1 MTVCSGLSKLPSLP
15 RITSV
20 KLIVPQLRHQ
30 TPGTINLVLNP
41 GHVNR
46 KEALDPDHPA
56 WRQWLPNR
64 RALPVLHSPALTL
77 RLFPSGMLGRPAPF
91 ELQEPFKRPF
101 TPWREAVRARIAEAQ
116 EHDIPLTA
124 PVQRA
129 VRDGRAHMSLVF
141 ASSLKRQGKRRYLRV
156 SSMRAL
162 KQAINLII
170 TRGAR
175 AGDLVRGRRQL
186 ILDEQD
192 GQANVEIWVLAGWT
206 YVFFTSVE
214 MHTMSHADVVYF
226 LRPMLRK
233 AWDAAVAMEIEWLRH
248 DADVI
253 NANLRIERADPYYT
267 GTQGN
272 ETYSVR
278 DEANPRTLEYHLPHT
293 CMVPLAAL
301 YSEKHISPY
310 TASSCACPCY
320 SSRGRE
326 LRRDGAIATL
336 RVENVSPPPTEA
348 NPNDCHTFFQHL
360 NAQNRGE
367 LPHSPT
373 PHLIEHFEY
382 YWGMEKGELDLE
394 SPLNHIELRLDM
406 SERLSPGDWTLIPT
420 PEILQLMLRMAEY
433 NKIAPLHARKHYLVE
448 FPAQEYEYVMIPL
461 CMLQEKPPTLYVHGS
476 ARPKMYRP
484 PYKDLPRIRSS
495 AHPFFVVW
503 VASEQIDMNA
513 SSYLPEEDAQLLTNA
528 LGDIVDCWDKQP
540 PEAFLIGPDVWRQH
554 RHPLSDDGQEADA
567 ALRDCRKVNVPTASK
582 TRKTT
587 RAPCRQQKTVAKA
600 KPYARYDDRRAA
612 DRGSALPR
620 PGVQSAERPEGYIA
634 YDLSDLRTWND
645 RARVESTSTSLSW
658 SPTWLDDEEASD
670 GVLAQYRRESVRNAE
685 DALRPQSTING
696 GGLVLG
702 RGEDRSRFS
711 SNNWAM
717 RACGV
722 CLWTLEN
729 PYDVIKEIQ

>member
-15 RITSV
+15 RVTSV

-101 TPWREAVRARIAEAQ
+101 TPWRDAVRAKIAEVQ

-124 PVQRA
+124 PVQSA

-162 KQAINLII
+162 KQAINLIA

-192 GQANVEIWVLAGWT
+192 GQANVERWVLAGWT

-233 AWDAAVAMEIEWLRH
+233 AWDAAVAMETEWLRL

-253 NANLRIERADPYYT
+253 NANLRIEQPDPYFT
-267 GTQGN
+267 GTRGN
-272 ETYSVR
+272 EAYNVR
-278 DEANPRTLEYHLPHT
+278 DEANPHTLDYHLPHT
-293 CMVPLAAL
+293 
-301 YSEKHISPY
+301 S
-310 TASSCACPCY
+310 
-320 SSRGRE
+320 
-326 LRRDGAIATL
+326 
-336 RVENVSPPPTEA
+336 
-348 NPNDCHTFFQHL
+348 NPDECHTFFRHL
-360 NAQNRGE
+360 NAQDREE
-367 LPHSPT
+367 LPRSPT
-373 PHLIEHFEY
+373 PHPIEHFEY
-382 YWGMEKGELDLE
+382 YWGMQKGELDLE

-406 SERLSPGDWTLIPT
+406 SERLSSGDWTLIPT
-420 PEILQLMLRMAEY
+420 PETLESMLQMAEY
-433 NKIAPLHARKHYLVE
+433 NKTAPLHARKHYLLE

-461 CMLQEKPPTLYVHGS
+461 CMLEEKPPTLYVHGG
-476 ARPKMYRP
+476 ARSKMYRP

-503 VASEQIDMNA
+503 VASEQIDMDA
-513 SSYLPEEDAQLLTNA
+513 SSYLPEEDAQLLTDA

-540 PEAFLIGPDVWRQH
+540 PEAFLVGPDVWRQH

-567 ALRDCRKVNVPTASK
+567 ALRKFRKVNVPAASK

-587 RAPCRQQKTVAKA
+587 RAPCRQSKSVAKV

-620 PGVQSAERPEGYIA
+620 PGIQSTERPEGYIA
-634 YDLSDLRTWND
+634 YGLSDMRAWND
-645 RARVESTSTSLSW
+645 RARAESTFTSLSW
-658 SPTWLDDEEASD
+658 SPTWLDDEAASD
-670 GVLAQYRRESVRNAE
+670 GVLAQYRGESVRDAE
-685 DALRPQSTING
+685 DALHPQSTING

>member
-1 MTVCSGLSKLPSLP
+1 LT
-15 RITSV
+15 
-20 KLIVPQLRHQ
+20 VPQLRHQ

-64 RALPVLHSPALTL
+64 RALPVLHTPALTL
-77 RLFPSGMLGRPAPF
+77 RLFPSGMLGRPAPV

-101 TPWREAVRARIAEAQ
+101 TPWREAVRAKIEEVQ

-124 PVQRA
+124 PVQSA

-162 KQAINLII
+162 KQAINLIV

-175 AGDLVRGRRQL
+175 AEDLVRGRRQL
-186 ILDEQD
+186 ILDEQE
-192 GQANVEIWVLAGWT
+192 GQANVERWVLAGWT
-206 YVFFTSVE
+206 YVFFTSLE
-214 MHTMSHADVVYF
+214 MHTMSQADVVSF

-233 AWDAAVAMEIEWLRH
+233 AWDAAVAMETEWLQH
-248 DADVI
+248 DADVVST
-253 NANLRIERADPYYT
+253 NMRIEQPDACFTRNN
-267 GTQGN
+267 GTEASLPN
-272 ETYSVR
+272 EVAPLATP
-278 DEANPRTLEYHLPHT
+278 PRVVIGIHGPH
-293 CMVPLAAL
+293 CVPLLAEL
-301 YSEKHISPY
+301 LLTITNPTYP
-310 TASSCACPCY
+310 CPVHP
-320 SSRGRE
+320 
-326 LRRDGAIATL
+326 LQD
-336 RVENVSPPPTEA
+336 VSPPPTEV
-348 NPNDCHTFFQHL
+348 NPEDCHTFLRHL
-360 NAQNRGE
+360 NAQERRE

-382 YWGMEKGELDLE
+382 YWGMQKGELDLE

-406 SERLSPGDWTLIPT
+406 SERLSSGDWTLIPT
-420 PEILQLMLRMAEY
+420 PETLGSMLQMAEY
-433 NKIAPLHARKHYLVE
+433 NKTAPLHARKHYLME

-461 CMLQEKPPTLYVHGS
+461 CMLEEKPPALYVHGG
-476 ARPKMYRP
+476 ARTKMYRP

-495 AHPFFVVW
+495 AHTFFVVW
-503 VASEQIDMNA
+503 VASEQIDMDA
-513 SSYLPEEDAQLLTNA
+513 SSYLPEEEAQLLTDA

-540 PEAFLIGPDVWRQH
+540 PEAFLVGPDVWRQH
-554 RHPLSDDGQEADA
+554 RHPLSDDGQEADT
-567 ALRDCRKVNVPTASK
+567 ALRNSRQDNVPTASK

-587 RAPCRQQKTVAKA
+587 RAPCRQSKSDAKA

-620 PGVQSAERPEGYIA
+620 PGIQSVERPEGYIA
-634 YDLSDLRTWND
+634 YDLSDLRTWSD

-658 SPTWLDDEEASD
+658 SPMWLDDEAASD
-670 GVLAQYRRESVRNAE
+670 GVLAQYRRESVRDAENA
-685 DALRPQSTING
+685 LHPQSTING

>member
-15 RITSV
+15 RVTSV

-101 TPWREAVRARIAEAQ
+101 TPWRDAVRTKIEEAQ

-124 PVQRA
+124 PVQSA

-162 KQAINLII
+162 KQAINLIV

-192 GQANVEIWVLAGWT
+192 GQANVEKWVSAGWT
-206 YVFFTSVE
+206 YVFFTSLE
-214 MHTMSHADVVYF
+214 MHTMSQADVVSF

-233 AWDAAVAMEIEWLRH
+233 AWDAAVAMETEWLRH
-248 DADVI
+248 DADVV
-253 NANLRIERADPYYT
+253 NANLRIEQPDPYYT
-267 GTQGN
+267 GVQGN
-272 ETYSVR
+272 ETC
-278 DEANPRTLEYHLPHT
+278 E
-293 CMVPLAAL
+293 
-301 YSEKHISPY
+301 
-310 TASSCACPCY
+310 CPCY
-320 SSRGRE
+320 LSRGRE

-336 RVENVSPPPTEA
+336 RAEN
-348 NPNDCHTFFQHL
+348 NPDDCHTFFRHL
-360 NAQNRGE
+360 NAQVREE
-367 LPHSPT
+367 LPRSPT

-382 YWGMEKGELDLE
+382 YWGMRKGELDLE
-394 SPLNHIELRLDM
+394 SPLNYIELRLDM
-406 SERLSPGDWTLIPT
+406 SERLSSGDWTLIPT
-420 PEILQLMLRMAEY
+420 PEILELMLRMAEY
-433 NKIAPLHARKHYLVE
+433 NKTAPLHGRKHYLLE
-448 FPAQEYEYVMIPL
+448 FPAQEYEYVVIPL
-461 CMLQEKPPTLYVHGS
+461 CMLEEKPPTLYVHGG
-476 ARPKMYRP
+476 ACPKMYRP
-484 PYKDLPRIRSS
+484 PYNDLPRIRSS

-503 VASEQIDMNA
+503 VASEQIDMDA
-513 SSYLPEEDAQLLTNA
+513 SSYLPEEEAQLLTDA

-567 ALRDCRKVNVPTASK
+567 ALRNSRKDNVPAASK

-587 RAPCRQQKTVAKA
+587 RAPCRQSKIVAKA
-600 KPYARYDDRRAA
+600 KPYARYDNRPAA

-620 PGVQSAERPEGYIA
+620 PGIQSVERSEFYIA
-634 YDLSDLRTWND
+634 YDLSDLRTWNNH
-645 RARVESTSTSLSW
+645 ARVESTSTSLPW
-658 SPTWLDDEEASD
+658 SPTWLDDEAASD
-670 GVLAQYRRESVRNAE
+670 GVLAQYRRESVRDAE
-685 DALRPQSTING
+685 DALHPQSTING

>member
-1 MTVCSGLSKLPSLP
+1 MTVCSGLSKLPRLP
-15 RITSV
+15 RVTSV

-101 TPWREAVRARIAEAQ
+101 TPWRDAVRAKIAEVQ

-124 PVQRA
+124 PVQSA

-162 KQAINLII
+162 KQAINLIV

-192 GQANVEIWVLAGWT
+192 GQANVEKWLLAGWT
-206 YVFFTSVE
+206 YVFFTSLE
-214 MHTMSHADVVYF
+214 MHTMSQADVVSF

-233 AWDAAVAMEIEWLRH
+233 AWDAAVAMETEWLQH
-248 DADVI
+248 DADVVST
-253 NANLRIERADPYYT
+253 NMRIEQPDACFTRSN
-267 GTQGN
+267 GN
-272 ETYSVR
+272 EAYNVR
-278 DEANPRTLEYHLPHT
+278 DEANPHTLDYHLPHT
-293 CMVPLAAL
+293 SNA
-301 YSEKHISPY
+301 
-310 TASSCACPCY
+310 
-320 SSRGRE
+320 
-326 LRRDGAIATL
+326 D
-336 RVENVSPPPTEA
+336 
-348 NPNDCHTFFQHL
+348 DCHTFLRHL
-360 NAQNRGE
+360 DAQERNGQPRC
-367 LPHSPT
+367 ST

-382 YWGMEKGELDLE
+382 YWGMQKGELDLE

-406 SERLSPGDWTLIPT
+406 SERLSSGDWTLIPT
-420 PEILQLMLRMAEY
+420 PETLGSMLQMAEY
-433 NKIAPLHARKHYLVE
+433 NMTAPLHARKHYLLE

-461 CMLQEKPPTLYVHGS
+461 CMLEEKPPTLYVHGG

-484 PYKDLPRIRSS
+484 LYKDLPRIRSS

-503 VASEQIDMNA
+503 VASEQIDMDA
-513 SSYLPEEDAQLLTNA
+513 SSYLPEKDAQLITDA
-528 LGDIVDCWDKQP
+528 VGDIVDCWDKQP
-540 PEAFLIGPDVWRQH
+540 PEAFLVGPDVWRQH

-567 ALRDCRKVNVPTASK
+567 ALRNSRMDNVPAASK

-587 RAPCRQQKTVAKA
+587 RAPCRQSKSVAKA
-600 KPYARYDDRRAA
+600 KPYARYDDRPAA

-620 PGVQSAERPEGYIA
+620 PGIQSVERPEFYIA
-634 YDLSDLRTWND
+634 YDLSDLRTWNN
-645 RARVESTSTSLSW
+645 RARVESTSTSLPW
-658 SPTWLDDEEASD
+658 SPTWLDDEAASD
-670 GVLAQYRRESVRNAE
+670 GVLAQYRRESVRDAK
-685 DALRPQSTING
+685 DALHPQSTING

>member
-1 MTVCSGLSKLPSLP
+1 MTVCSGLSKLPKLP
-15 RITSV
+15 RVTSV
-20 KLIVPQLRHQ
+20 KLTVPQLRHQ

-77 RLFPSGMLGRPAPF
+77 RLFPSGMLGRPAPV

-101 TPWREAVRARIAEAQ
+101 TPWRDAVRARIAEAQ
-116 EHDIPLTA
+116 EHGIPLTT
-124 PVQRA
+124 PVQSA

-162 KQAINLII
+162 KQAINLIV

-192 GQANVEIWVLAGWT
+192 GQASVERWVLAGWT

-214 MHTMSHADVVYF
+214 MHTMSHADVVFF

-233 AWDAAVAMEIEWLRH
+233 AWDAAVAMETEWLGL
-248 DADVI
+248 DADVV
-253 NANLRIERADPYYT
+253 NANLRIEQPDPYFT
-267 GTQGN
+267 GTRGN
-272 ETYSVR
+272 EAC
-278 DEANPRTLEYHLPHT
+278 E
-293 CMVPLAAL
+293 
-301 YSEKHISPY
+301 
-310 TASSCACPCY
+310 CPCY
-320 SSRGRE
+320 LSRGRE

-336 RVENVSPPPTEA
+336 RAETD
-348 NPNDCHTFFQHL
+348 PNDCYTFFRHL

-367 LPHSPT
+367 LPHCPT
-373 PHLIEHFEY
+373 PHPIEHFEY
-382 YWGMEKGELDLE
+382 YWGMQKGELDLNL
-394 SPLNHIELRLDM
+394 PLNHIELRLDM
-406 SERLSPGDWTLIPT
+406 SERLSSGDWTLIPT
-420 PEILQLMLRMAEY
+420 PETLGSMLRMAEY
-433 NKIAPLHARKHYLVE
+433 NKTAPLHARKHYLLE

-461 CMLQEKPPTLYVHGS
+461 CMLEEKPPTLYVHGG

-484 PYKDLPRIRSS
+484 PYKDLPRIMSS

-503 VASEQIDMNA
+503 VASEQIDMDA
-513 SSYLPEEDAQLLTNA
+513 SSYLPEEDAQLITDA
-528 LGDIVDCWDKQP
+528 VGDIVDCWDKQP
-540 PEAFLIGPDVWRQH
+540 PEAFLVGPDVWRQH

-567 ALRDCRKVNVPTASK
+567 ALRNSRKDNVPAASK

-587 RAPCRQQKTVAKA
+587 RAPCRQSKSVAKA
-600 KPYARYDDRRAA
+600 KPYARYDNRSAA
-612 DRGSALPR
+612 DSGSALPR
-620 PGVQSAERPEGYIA
+620 PGIQSVERPEGYIA
-634 YDLSDLRTWND
+634 YDLSNLRTWND
-645 RARVESTSTSLSW
+645 RARIESTSTSLSR
-658 SPTWLDDEEASD
+658 SPTWLDDEAASD
-670 GVLAQYRRESVRNAE
+670 SVLAQYRRESVRDAE
-685 DALRPQSTING
+685 DALHPQSTING

-722 CLWTLEN
+722 CLWMLEN

>member
-1 MTVCSGLSKLPSLP
+1 MTL
-15 RITSV
+15 T
-20 KLIVPQLRHQ
+20 VPQLRHQ
-30 TPGTINLVLNP
+30 TPGTINLLLNP

-77 RLFPSGMLGRPAPF
+77 RLFPSGMLGRPAPV

-101 TPWREAVRARIAEAQ
+101 TPWREAVRAKIEEAQ
-116 EHDIPLTA
+116 EHDTPLMA
-124 PVQRA
+124 HVQSA

-162 KQAINLII
+162 KQAINLIV
-170 TRGAR
+170 TRGAQ

-192 GQANVEIWVLAGWT
+192 GQANVERWVLAGWT
-206 YVFFTSVE
+206 YVFFTSLE
-214 MHTMSHADVVYF
+214 MHTMTQADVVSF

-233 AWDAAVAMEIEWLRH
+233 AWDAAVAMETEWLRH
-248 DADVI
+248 DADV
-253 NANLRIERADPYYT
+253 NTTKLRIEQPDVYFPRTKGSEASS
-267 GTQGN
+267 
-272 ETYSVR
+272 YSVR
-278 DEANPRTLEYHLPHT
+278 AGADTRTPDLHLT
-293 CMVPLAAL
+293 SFLYAL
-301 YSEKHISPY
+301 FDFNYDISPY
-310 TASSCACPCY
+310 NASSLECPEY
-320 SSRGRE
+320 IARQGLE
-326 LRRDGAIATL
+326 RD
-336 RVENVSPPPTEA
+336 VHDVSPPPTEA
-348 NPNDCHTFFQHL
+348 NAENCHTFFRHL
-360 NAQNRGE
+360 NAQNPRE
-367 LPHSPT
+367 LPRCST
-373 PHLIEHFEY
+373 PYLIEHFEY
-382 YWGMEKGELDLE
+382 YWGMQKGELDLE

-406 SERLSPGDWTLIPT
+406 SERLRSGDWTLIPT
-420 PEILQLMLRMAEY
+420 PETLGSMLRMAEY
-433 NKIAPLHARKHYLVE
+433 NKTAPIHARKHYLLE
-448 FPAQEYEYVMIPL
+448 FPAQEYEYDVIPL
-461 CMLQEKPPTLYVHGS
+461 CMLEEKPPTLYVHGG
-476 ARPKMYRP
+476 ARPKTYRP

-513 SSYLPEEDAQLLTNA
+513 SSYLPEEDAQRLTDA

-540 PEAFLIGPDVWRQH
+540 PEAFLIGPDVWKQH

-567 ALRDCRKVNVPTASK
+567 ALRDSRKDNVLIASN

-587 RAPCRQQKTVAKA
+587 RAPCRQPKTVAKA

-620 PGVQSAERPEGYIA
+620 PGIQSVERPEGYIA
-634 YDLSDLRTWND
+634 YDLPDLRTWND
-645 RARVESTSTSLSW
+645 RARIESTSTSLSW
-658 SPTWLDDEEASD
+658 SSTWLHDEAASD
-670 GVLAQYRRESVRNAE
+670 DVLARYRRESARDAE
-685 DALRPQSTING
+685 DALHPQSTING

-722 CLWTLEN
+722 CLWTLDN

>member
-1 MTVCSGLSKLPSLP
+1 MTVCSGLSKLPKLP
-15 RITSV
+15 WVTSV
-20 KLIVPQLRHQ
+20 KLRHQ

-101 TPWREAVRARIAEAQ
+101 TLWREAVRAKIEEAQ
-116 EHDIPLTA
+116 EHDMPLTA

-162 KQAINLII
+162 KQAINLIV

-192 GQANVEIWVLAGWT
+192 GQANIEKWVLAGWT

-214 MHTMSHADVVYF
+214 MHTMSHADVVSF

-233 AWDAAVAMEIEWLRH
+233 AWDAAVAMETEWLRH
-248 DADVI
+248 DADVV
-253 NANLRIERADPYYT
+253 NANLRIERPDPYYT
-267 GTQGN
+267 GTQGK
-272 ETYSVR
+272 ETCIAYATKQSAHARLSSTSYLYASLSRVVIGI
-278 DEANPRTLEYHLPHT
+278 HGPH
-293 CMVPLAAL
+293 CISLLAL
-301 YSEKHISPY
+301 DHTTP
-310 TASSCACPCY
+310 SSCRAHP
-320 SSRGRE
+320 
-326 LRRDGAIATL
+326 LHD
-336 RVENVSPPPTEA
+336 VSPPPTEA
-348 NPNDCHTFFQHL
+348 NPDECHTFFRHL
-360 NAQNRGE
+360 NAQDHEE
-367 LPHSPT
+367 LPRSPT

-382 YWGMEKGELDLE
+382 YWGMQKGELDLE

-406 SERLSPGDWTLIPT
+406 SERLSSGDWTLIPT
-420 PEILQLMLRMAEY
+420 PETLESMLRMAEY
-433 NKIAPLHARKHYLVE
+433 NKNAPLHARKHYLLE

-461 CMLQEKPPTLYVHGS
+461 CMLEEKPPTLYVHGG
-476 ARPKMYRP
+476 ARTKMYRP

-503 VASEQIDMNA
+503 VASEQIDMDA
-513 SSYLPEEDAQLLTNA
+513 SSYLPEEDAKLLTDA

-567 ALRDCRKVNVPTASK
+567 ALRNSRKDNVPAASK
-582 TRKTT
+582 TRETT
-587 RAPCRQQKTVAKA
+587 RAPCRQSKIVAKA

-620 PGVQSAERPEGYIA
+620 PGIQSTERPEGHIA

-645 RARVESTSTSLSW
+645 RARIESTSASLSW
-658 SPTWLDDEEASD
+658 SPTWLDDEAASD
-670 GVLAQYRRESVRNAE
+670 GVLAQYRRESVRDTE
-685 DALRPQSTING
+685 DALNPQSTING

-729 PYDVIKEIQ
+729 PYDIIKEIQ